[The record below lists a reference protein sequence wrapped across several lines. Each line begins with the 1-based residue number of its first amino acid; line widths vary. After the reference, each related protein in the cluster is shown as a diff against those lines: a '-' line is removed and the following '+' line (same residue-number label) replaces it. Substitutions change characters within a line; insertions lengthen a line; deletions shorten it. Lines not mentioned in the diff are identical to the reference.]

1 MRRTDRGAGNA
12 KFIFV
17 LVVLAAVAFFAVK
30 TVPVYVSNYELN
42 DKIRQ
47 LAIQATV
54 DHSSAQ
60 VVQDRVVGYGKDL
73 GLPITPE
80 NVTVTVGSTVTINV
94 DYKVPIDL
102 MVYTL
107 PLHLTASAENRQI

>member
-17 LVVLAAVAFFAVK
+17 LLVLAAVAYFAVK
-30 TVPVYVSNYELN
+30 AVPVYVSNYELS

-54 DHSSAQ
+54 DRSPAQ
-60 VVQDRVVGYGKDL
+60 TVQDRVVSYGKDL
-73 GLPITPE
+73 GLPITRE
-80 NVTVTVGSTVTINV
+80 NVTVQVGSVVTINV
-94 DYKVPIDL
+94 DYTVPIDL

-107 PLHLTASAENRQI
+107 NLHFTPSAENRQI